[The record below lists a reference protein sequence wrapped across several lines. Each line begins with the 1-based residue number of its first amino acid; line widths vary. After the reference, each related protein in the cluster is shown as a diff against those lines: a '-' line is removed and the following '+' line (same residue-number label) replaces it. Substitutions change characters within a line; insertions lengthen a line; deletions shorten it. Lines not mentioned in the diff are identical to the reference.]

1 MTAILRLLYGL
12 LPGQRGNT
20 LTDVGLLLLRV
31 GFGLSLAL
39 GHGWQK
45 LTHFGEMSAGFPD
58 PVGLGSA
65 LGLTLMVFA
74 EFFCSL
80 AVVAGLAARLAAI
93 PSIIGLGVALTVF
106 HAADPWQKKELAF
119 AYLLGYVIVV
129 VAGPGRFS
137 LDRLIARLAR
147 RRQEPTVSTEG
158 SA

>member
-1 MTAILRLLYGL
+1 MMAILRPCYGL
-12 LPGQRGNT
+12 LPQSTSDR
-20 LTDVGLLLLRV
+20 LTDAGLLLLRV
-31 GFGLSLAL
+31 SFGLSLAL

-65 LGLTLMVFA
+65 LGLGLMTFA

-80 AVVAGLAARLAAI
+80 AVVAGLATRLAAI
-93 PSIIGLGVALTVF
+93 PPIIGLGVALTVF

-119 AYLLGYVIVV
+119 IYLLAYSTIV

-137 LDRLIARLAR
+137 LDSLIANPVR
-147 RRQEPTVSTEG
+147 RRRSEPTVCADG
-158 SA
+158 